1 VNAFEFNFQKQFD
14 KGSFLGV
21 LYFHNNQDDIT
32 RYSDT
37 ITAEQYQQL
46 NNAAIEPIYPEYIH

>member
-1 VNAFEFNFQKQFD
+1 MRFEFNYQKQFD

-37 ITAEQYQQL
+37 L
-46 NNAAIEPIYPEYIH
+46 LPNNISNSIMPQ